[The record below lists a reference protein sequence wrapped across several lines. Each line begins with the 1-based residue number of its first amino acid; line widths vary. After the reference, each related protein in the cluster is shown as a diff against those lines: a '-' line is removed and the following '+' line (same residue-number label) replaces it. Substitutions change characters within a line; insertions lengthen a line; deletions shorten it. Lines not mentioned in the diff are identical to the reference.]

1 MVVTA
6 HNLVVAHEKP
16 VVVSANLLH
25 KLMNLKSWNQKMH
38 IEVMVAPKDE
48 VARNARRDIGQPASP
63 VNESENL
70 EPEMHIEI
78 LVSPED
84 KLKHV

>member
-16 VVVSANLLH
+16 VVVSDNLLH

-48 VARNARRDIGQPASP
+48 VARNARRGIGQPAAQ

-70 EPEMHIEI
+70 EPEMHIGF
-78 LVSPED
+78 PGR
-84 KLKHV
+84 